1 MCLRYAVM
9 DMLRFGRSLDPV
21 SLQAMH
27 EGSRRHRQFQQEL
40 MQQQPY
46 VAIEQSIRHEELRVS
61 GRIDAVVRVEG
72 ELQAIEF
79 KTVNGER
86 FAQIGQ
92 MGPLFAHVA
101 QLALYLE
108 LTGYRLGCLIVE
120 NRETDERREYYFRP
134 DADFGHWLRQRIA
147 AATASALAR
156 RLPEREISLGCRW
169 CDRWQ
174 RCFTTEEQRDQMIAD
189 HPLFE
194 PNPAFMSMPAAVS
207 L

>member
-1 MCLRYAVM
+1 MCLRNAVM
-9 DMLRFGRSLDPV
+9 DMLRFGRALDAASLE
-21 SLQAMH
+21 AMQ
-27 EGSRRHRQFQQEL
+27 EGSRRHRRFQQEL
-40 MQQQPY
+40 IQKQPY
-46 VAIEQSIRHEELRVS
+46 VAIEQRIRHEDLRVS

-86 FAQIGQ
+86 FEQIRQ
-92 MGPLFAHVA
+92 TGPLFAHVA

-134 DADFGHWLRQRIA
+134 DAEFSKWLCQRIA
-147 AATASALAR
+147 EATAAALAR

-169 CDRWQ
+169 CDRWP
-174 RCFTTEEQRDQMIAD
+174 RCFTTEEQRDHMIAE

-194 PNPAFMSMPAAVS
+194 PKPALLSMPAALS
-207 L
+207 R